1 MTGTVDLLAPLVSG
15 MTLLAFCLINLVAFV
30 GEISAGPDHPRSAE
44 IGRVLT
50 VPPHA
55 PDLAVGR
62 PFSPRFRLHSKWT
75 SLCGFILA
83 FMARGRPSVAV
94 VAPAAAVVVMRTVP
108 FHVAGDGH
116 RARRD
121 AVRVR
126 SCARRARRAPRVA
139 GAVLPLSLR
148 RPCCRRARSRTDLAP
163 GWQRRALLA
172 LRHYGPQRSP
182 RRSTAHSDSRISML
196 TMHSGAS
203 LLLLRRPS
211 GALHVACRVNAGAR
225 GTTMHLAGDRTT
237 LSLGDGR
244 ERMPSR

>member
-1 MTGTVDLLAPLVSG
+1 MRTGDADDRHRRPARADRLG
-15 MTLLAFCLINLVAFV
+15 
-30 GEISAGPDHPRSAE
+30 DHPPRILPDQPRRLRRRDLRRSRSAE
-44 IGRVLT
+44 ISPEISPEIGRSLT
-50 VPPHA
+50 VSRCPHA

-139 GAVLPLSLR
+139 GAVLLLSLR
-148 RPCCRRARSRTDLAP
+148 RCCCRRARSRTDFSP

-203 LLLLRRPS
+203 LLLLCRPLERS
-211 GALHVACRVNAGAR
+211 FTRGMQSQCWRAR
-225 GTTMHLAGDRTT
+225 HHHA
-237 LSLGDGR
+237 S
-244 ERMPSR
+244 SW

>member
-1 MTGTVDLLAPLVSG
+1 MRTGDADDRHRRPARANRLGDHPPRILPDQPRRLRRRDLRRSRSS
-15 MTLLAFCLINLVAFV
+15 
-30 GEISAGPDHPRSAE
+30 EIIRDRPRLPEIGPDYPRSAE
-44 IGRVLT
+44 IGRGLT

-139 GAVLPLSLR
+139 GA
-148 RPCCRRARSRTDLAP
+148 A
-163 GWQRRALLA
+163 
-172 LRHYGPQRSP
+172 
-182 RRSTAHSDSRISML
+182 
-196 TMHSGAS
+196 
-203 LLLLRRPS
+203 LLLLSPRPLTYGLFPRVAATCTARPPPLRPAAVTAAIDRAQRLAHLDAHNALRRLPVV
-211 GALHVACRVNAGAR
+211 VASTKRSFTRGMQSQCWRVRHHHA
-225 GTTMHLAGDRTT
+225 
-237 LSLGDGR
+237 S
-244 ERMPSR
+244 SW